1 MDRMTRNR
9 LTGRE
14 NEGIQAGGK
23 MDNRKKNEKKRRSL
37 PTQMN
42 LMTHIVAGAY
52 LIYLAYSIYSGAEA
66 VGSEKIVMLLA
77 AVLFGVIGAVIIFSA
92 LRSLTK
98 GEYVGGAGD
107 LDGGNKEEE
116 IIEERRIRF
125 DGEEETSEENADR
138 N

>member
-1 MDRMTRNR
+1 
-9 LTGRE
+9 
-14 NEGIQAGGK
+14 

-107 LDGGNKEEE
+107 PDGGNKEEE
-116 IIEERRIRF
+116 ITEERRIRF
-125 DGEEETSEENADR
+125 DEEEETSEENADR